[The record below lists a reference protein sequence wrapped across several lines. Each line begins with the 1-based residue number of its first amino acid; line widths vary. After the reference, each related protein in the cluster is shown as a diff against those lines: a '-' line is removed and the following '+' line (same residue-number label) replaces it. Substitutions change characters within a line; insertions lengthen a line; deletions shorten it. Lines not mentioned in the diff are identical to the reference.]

1 MVLVY
6 SLACIDDTCL
16 SKCFCELKNFEYFSH
31 WNEFSGL
38 IPCTLFLMLS
48 ELKWIAYFFSTL
60 LACLCASFVWD
71 FVCKFFLRYDYNLQ
85 ICVQVLTKRF
95 TGPVQGGAQG
105 ASAARPV
112 FGRVH
117 HKNHKQFPLDI
128 TFILSCIPD
137 FSTLCRA

>member
-71 FVCKFFLRYDYNLQ
+71 FVWKLFHRYDYTYVCKYLLKDLQ
-85 ICVQVLTKRF
+85 AWCK
-95 TGPVQGGAQG
+95 GGAQG
-105 ASAARPV
+105 ASAAPSV

-128 TFILSCIPD
+128 TFILSCTPD
-137 FSTLCRA
+137 FSTLSQA